1 MGLAREDRMK
11 LIGLR
16 QGRQTLIG
24 VVIGDRVA
32 PVAEASAFYAD
43 LAPNLAMARAAKSG
57 TMPLAGVDE
66 RPAVTPSA
74 RVLCVGLNYRAHAA
88 EGGATVPDY
97 PTIFGRWTAS
107 LVAGGTPVPCIDPHM
122 DWEGELG
129 VVIGKPATNVKQEN
143 ALDHVLGYCNFN
155 DISARAYQRHTS
167 QWTPGKN
174 GDRSGPMGPIITADE
189 TGDPAQGWRVQT
201 RVNGQVMQDNNTK
214 NMVFSVPVII
224 AYLSS
229 IMTLNPGDL
238 IASGT
243 PEGVGYA
250 RKPPVFMKPG
260 DAVEI
265 EIGKLGVL
273 RNPITTAD
281 VRP

>member
-1 MGLAREDRMK
+1 MK
-11 LIGLR
+11 LIGFR
-16 QGRQTLIG
+16 EGRQTMVG
-24 VVIGDRVA
+24 VVLGDKIA
-32 PVAEASAFYAD
+32 PITDVSAFYSD
-43 LAPNLAMARAAKSG
+43 LPGNLAKARAIKTA
-57 TMPLAGVDE
+57 TLPLAGIEE
-66 RPAVTPSA
+66 RPAITPGA

-88 EGGATVPDY
+88 EGGAQVPDY

-107 LVAGGTPVPCIDPHM
+107 LVSGGVPVPRIHETM

-129 VVIGKPATNVKQEN
+129 VVIGKQATNVKEAD
-143 ALDHVLGYCNFN
+143 ALDYVLGYCCFN
-155 DISARAYQRHTS
+155 DITARAYQRHTS

-174 GDRSGPMGPIITADE
+174 GDRSGPIGPIVTADE
-189 TGDPAQGWRVQT
+189 TGDPAKGWRLQT
-201 RVNGQVMQDNNTK
+201 RVNGQVMQDNNTS

-224 AYLSS
+224 SYLTS

-260 DAVEI
+260 DVVEI
-265 EIGKLGVL
+265 EIDGLGVL
-273 RNPITTAD
+273 KNPITDASA
-281 VRP
+281 RP

>member
-1 MGLAREDRMK
+1 MK
-11 LIGLR
+11 LIGFR

-24 VVIGDRVA
+24 VVLGDRVA
-32 PVAEASAFYAD
+32 PIAEASAFYAD
-43 LAPNLAMARAAKSG
+43 LAANLATARAAKSG
-57 TMPLAGVDE
+57 TIALAGLEE

-74 RVLCVGLNYRAHAA
+74 RVLCVGLNYHAHAA
-88 EGGATVPDY
+88 EGGGKVPDY

-107 LVAGGTPVPCIDPHM
+107 LVSGGTPVPCIHETM

-129 VVIGKPATNVKQEN
+129 VIIGKQATNVKVEN
-143 ALDHVLGYCNFN
+143 ALDYVLGYCNFN
-155 DISARAYQRHTS
+155 DITARAFQRHTS

-174 GDRSGPMGPIITADE
+174 GDRSGPIGPIFTADE
-189 TGDPAQGWRVQT
+189 TGNPAQGWRVQT

-224 AYLSS
+224 AYLTQ
-229 IMTLNPGDL
+229 IMTLNPGDV

-243 PEGVGYA
+243 PDGVGYA

-260 DAVEI
+260 DTVEVEI
-265 EIGKLGVL
+265 GPLGVL

-281 VRP
+281 ARP